1 VEIEI
6 LKGERKGEN
15 KKEHSKEESVYCIK
29 ELARELAG
37 VQETGYRLLAENDL
51 SEAEKDK
58 VIDIIA
64 TAKGGMHLTDKL
76 LADKSDVADATHK
89 KIDKKADAF
98 LAGLDASEED
108 TTEEE

>member
-1 VEIEI
+1 MEIEI
-6 LKGERKGEN
+6 LKGERKGTD

-58 VIDIIA
+58 IIDIMA
-64 TAKGGMHLTDKL
+64 AAKGGMRLTDKL
-76 LADKSDVADATHK
+76 LADKSDVAEATHK
-89 KIDKKADAF
+89 KINKKADAF
-98 LAGLDASEED
+98 LAGLDGEED
-108 TTEEE
+108 KTEEE

>member
-1 VEIEI
+1 MEIEI
-6 LKGERKGEN
+6 LKGEGKKD

-51 SEAEKDK
+51 SKEEENK

-64 TAKGGMHLTDKL
+64 TAKGGMQLTDKL
-76 LADKSDVADATHK
+76 LASKSDVDKTTHK

-98 LAGLDASEED
+98 LEGLGTEED
-108 TTEEE
+108 KTEEE

>member
-6 LKGERKGEN
+6 LKGEGKG
-15 KKEHSKEESVYCIK
+15 KKEHSKQESVYCIK
-29 ELARELAG
+29 DLARELAG

-51 SEAEKDK
+51 SEAEKEK

-64 TAKGGMHLTDKL
+64 TAKGGMHLTDAL
-76 LADKSDVADATHK
+76 LAKKSDVSDETHK

-98 LAGLDASEED
+98 LLGLDGEEEKSEE
-108 TTEEE
+108 E